1 MRLIRTPAEL
11 QARGRKV
18 CLAIG
23 FFDGVHLGHQQIIR
37 QTISDARQHE
47 GLAVVLTF
55 DRHPNTVV
63 APSRVP
69 PLIYSATQKQRAI
82 QSLGPDALLEIHF
95 DQPFSRLSGEHFV
108 RWLLEGIGTLHS
120 ICVGNN
126 FAFGSHRSGNV
137 QLLRRLGA
145 DLGFAVHGLAAVSLD
160 GQPVSS
166 TRIRRAISSGH
177 LDQASQM
184 LGRDYSICGPVV
196 SGDALGRQLGFP
208 TANLDVPGLALP
220 PHGVYAVHA
229 RTGSRTLRAVLN
241 VGHRPTLAS
250 PAPQL
255 RVEAHL
261 LDFHGDLLGHT
272 IEIFFVA
279 KLREEK
285 KFASLEEL
293 KAQIARDI
301 AAARER
307 F

>member
-95 DQPFSRLSGEHFV
+95 DQPFSRLSGEQFV

-126 FAFGSHRSGNV
+126 FAFGAHRSGNV

-177 LDQASQM
+177 RDQASQM

-272 IEIFFVA
+272 LEIFFVA